1 MECCGDDCRKRH
13 APPPQAP
20 QPQPHRASDRRP
32 ARILG
37 VQLWAHIGQQV
48 ERQVP
53 YPSRLSRPHRVV
65 ERAAAAALAEA
76 AAHALQQ
83 VLDGLLVALGR
94 PAGVQRGAALLVAA
108 PLRARADQV
117 RLRRM
122 PESGRCLA
130 RRVG

>member
-1 MECCGDDCRKRH
+1 
-13 APPPQAP
+13 
-20 QPQPHRASDRRP
+20 
-32 ARILG
+32 
-37 VQLWAHIGQQV
+37 V
-48 ERQVP
+48 EQQVP
-53 YPSRLSRPHRVV
+53 YPSRPSRPHRVV